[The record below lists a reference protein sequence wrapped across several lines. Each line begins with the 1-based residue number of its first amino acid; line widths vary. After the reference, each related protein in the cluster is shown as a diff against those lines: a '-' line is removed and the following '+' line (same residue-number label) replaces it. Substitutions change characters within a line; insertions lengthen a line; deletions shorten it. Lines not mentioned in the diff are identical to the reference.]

1 MKDLEVLRIGN
12 SQWREKY
19 VGDGDPN
26 VIRDMVKNNDMRGMM
41 QYQFAQDVMLRHESG
56 GNVSPLN

>member
-1 MKDLEVLRIGN
+1 MKDLEVLGIGN

-41 QYQFAQDVMLRHESG
+41 QYQFAQDVMLRHERVG
-56 GNVSPLN
+56 MCHRLN